1 MASKKR
7 TQKNSRSSGPLVA
20 MIAIG
25 VLGLGA
31 LAAYVKFGGADQVPV
46 EVRRETPIGSP
57 ASKKDD
63 VPSTV
68 DLVTPTRE
76 GTELRLGK
84 HRSDVPAGEDARIYA
99 INHFLKES
107 KIAPPDARAVGIQV
121 KDGVALVDVSP
132 SFNQTYGTFDEEAIL
147 KGLCA
152 TLAQFKGIDK
162 VQFFV
167 EGKPVE
173 TLGNVDLTEPIPVRG
188 APTSSN

>member
-7 TQKNSRSSGPLVA
+7 TQKKSRSSGPFVA

-25 VLGLGA
+25 ILGLGA
-31 LAAYVKFGGADQVPV
+31 LAAYVKYSGANKVPV
-46 EVRRETPIGSP
+46 EARRVESTQQS

-63 VPSTV
+63 VPASV
-68 DLVTPTRE
+68 ELVTPSRE
-76 GTELRLGK
+76 GTELKLGR

-99 INHFLKES
+99 INHFLRES
-107 KIAPPDARAVGIQV
+107 KIVPSNARAVGIQV
-121 KDGVALVDVSP
+121 KEGVALVDVSP
-132 SFNQTYGTFDEEAIL
+132 SFNQTYGSFDEEALL

-152 TLAQFKGIDK
+152 TLAQFKNIQK

-173 TLGNVDLTEPIPVRG
+173 TLGNVDLSEPIPVRESQ
-188 APTSSN
+188 ATSS